1 MQLFDFPFPTP
12 HDAVSLIMIPLYF
25 QTWMNVWRTG
35 MIVIA
40 MHNAPTTWVRSLVI
54 VILDTKVMESRVKV
68 CICLHDIQNKNE
80 FKDKFAL

>member
-25 QTWMNVWRTG
+25 QTWMNVWRTN

-40 MHNAPTTWVRSLVI
+40 MHNVQTTLVRLLVL
-54 VILDTKVMESRVKV
+54 VILDTKVMGSLVKV
-68 CICLHDIQNKNE
+68 YC
-80 FKDKFAL
+80 